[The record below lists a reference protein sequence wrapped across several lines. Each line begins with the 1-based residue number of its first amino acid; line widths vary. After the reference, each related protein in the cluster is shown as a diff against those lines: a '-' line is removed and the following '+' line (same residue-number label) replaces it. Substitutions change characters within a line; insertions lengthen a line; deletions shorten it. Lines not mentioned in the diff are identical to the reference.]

1 MTKIST
7 SILSSNERI
16 ECIQKLNN
24 TNTDYIHIDV
34 MDGKFVPNYQFSK
47 EEIQKLLPYSNKPLD
62 IHLMTENPD
71 EYLDI
76 LNNQN
81 IEFITIHLEIK
92 QDIKKIIDKIKLKGY
107 KVGISIKPETDI
119 KEIIKYLDDIDLILI
134 MSVNPGYGGQKFIP
148 DTIDKLKA
156 IKKYQK
162 DFLIEIDGG
171 INDSTIKL
179 VKPYIDIAVAGSY
192 IINNDNYNKA
202 IINLKK

>member
-24 TNTDYIHIDV
+24 TDTDYIHIDV

-47 EEIQKLLPYSNKPLD
+47 EEIQKLLLYSNKPLD

-92 QDIKKIIDKIKLKGY
+92 QDIKKIIDKIKHKGY

-119 KEIIKYLDDIDLILI
+119 KEIIKYLDDIDLVLI

>member
-1 MTKIST
+1 
-7 SILSSNERI
+7 
-16 ECIQKLNN
+16 
-24 TNTDYIHIDV
+24 
-34 MDGKFVPNYQFSK
+34 
-47 EEIQKLLPYSNKPLD
+47 
-62 IHLMTENPD
+62 
-71 EYLDI
+71 
-76 LNNQN
+76 
-81 IEFITIHLEIK
+81 
-92 QDIKKIIDKIKLKGY
+92 
-107 KVGISIKPETDI
+107 
-119 KEIIKYLDDIDLILI
+119 

>member
-1 MTKIST
+1 
-7 SILSSNERI
+7 
-16 ECIQKLNN
+16 
-24 TNTDYIHIDV
+24 
-34 MDGKFVPNYQFSK
+34 
-47 EEIQKLLPYSNKPLD
+47 
-62 IHLMTENPD
+62 MTENPD

-92 QDIKKIIDKIKLKGY
+92 QDIKKIIDKIKHKGY

-119 KEIIKYLDDIDLILI
+119 KEIIKYLDDIDLVLI